1 MQWRCVIILQHTKSQ
16 STLTLRAQYQERCC
30 SCQRQVIGCQKSG
43 ENCGT
48 FVTDVAWGRAEN
60 MTSRLKAASYL
71 QSRTEAGKMF
81 QILVEEVHKIFEQRL
96 TIFPSLSPLHF
107 RLLHSQTVFVVSVDF

>member
-1 MQWRCVIILQHTKSQ
+1 M
-16 STLTLRAQYQERCC
+16 
-30 SCQRQVIGCQKSG
+30 
-43 ENCGT
+43 
-48 FVTDVAWGRAEN
+48 TDVAWGRAEN

-96 TIFPSLSPLHF
+96 TIFPSPFSLHFHPLH
-107 RLLHSQTVFVVSVDF
+107 SPTVFVVSVDF